1 MNRRTMLRNLAG
13 LSTLPLL
20 PHFTLMERTIA
31 KRKIPSSGEWLPVIG
46 LGTWQT
52 FDVGNSSDE
61 TTPLT
66 DVLKTLVDQGGTLVD
81 SSPMYGRSE
90 SVVGA
95 LSTKAN
101 LNSKLFM
108 ATKVWTT
115 GKESGIKQMKES
127 FRLLKRPVIDL
138 MQIHNLTDWKTH
150 LSTLRQWKEEGLI
163 RYIGIT
169 HYTEGAYGRVEEIMR
184 KEKIDFL
191 QINYSIRSRKAEDT
205 LFPLASDKGVAVLIN
220 RPFEEGSLF
229 QLVKGK
235 DLPAWA
241 GEFDCNSWGQF
252 FLKFIISHPSVNC
265 AIPGTSKPRH
275 MLDNIMAG
283 YGKLP
288 DDSQRKKM
296 IKLIEQY

>member
-20 PHFTLMERTIA
+20 PHFTLMDRTIA

-66 DVLKTLVDQGGTLVD
+66 DVLKTLVDQGGTVVD

-127 FRLLKRPVIDL
+127 FRLLQRPVIDL

-150 LSTLRQWKEEGLI
+150 LSTLRHWKEEGLI

-296 IKLIEQY
+296 IKLIAQY